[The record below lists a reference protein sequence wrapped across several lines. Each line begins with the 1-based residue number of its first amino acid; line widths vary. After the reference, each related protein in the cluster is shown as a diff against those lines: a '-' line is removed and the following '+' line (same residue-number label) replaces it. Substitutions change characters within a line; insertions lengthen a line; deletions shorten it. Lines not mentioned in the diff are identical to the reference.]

1 MLVKAAAALWAQTTW
16 WMPNEKSQQGK
27 ENVQYKDAILVED
40 LKKLSVKWIVEEAVE
55 GSLVQLTVLPLP
67 RMNKGSGM

>member
-1 MLVKAAAALWAQTTW
+1 
-16 WMPNEKSQQGK
+16 MPNEKSQQGK